1 MVDEI
6 FNKVSKMVYGEIPNG
21 KFQIARMYG
30 AFEREQEKVK
40 IHDKYRDYCNMIIQ
54 DIIDITDNSAILIVK
69 RKTDLSDT
77 VYYHPMIL
85 SCKQTILC
93 ETLDEAMIA
102 LVCIRNNCLDA
113 FGWINKLM
121 K

>member
-6 FNKVSKMVYGEIPNG
+6 FNKVSKMVNGEIPNG
-21 KFQIARMYG
+21 KFQIAKMYG
-30 AFEREQEKVK
+30 AFEREQEKAK

-69 RKTDLSDT
+69 RKGDLSDT
-77 VYYHPMIL
+77 IYYQPKIL
-85 SCKQTILC
+85 SSQQTIVC

-102 LVCIRNNCLDA
+102 LVCIRNDCIDA
-113 FGWINKLM
+113 VGWINKLI